1 MGQIASFIENLHLS
15 YTEVVEQIP
24 YRNLIIMQKDKLRA
38 ISGTI
43 RKEVTEE
50 EYFKGRESKLK

>member
-1 MGQIASFIENLHLS
+1 MENLHLS

-24 YRNLIIMQKDKLRA
+24 YRNLVIMQKDKLHT

-50 EYFKGRESKLK
+50 EYFKGKESKLK